1 MAANDSSVHV
11 IDERVII
18 VQVLISLF
26 LCINFLLITVFF
38 MKDFFYTTMR
48 YIFFALTL
56 MSDCVFLLLTNAL
69 LILSYFRFNM
79 HMSLCLIVY
88 VAVSLYT
95 FVTPVTLTAMT
106 LERFVAICMP
116 LRHRDLCS
124 TRSALHCIVII
135 HGVSS
140 LPCVVVLSIFFAT
153 ASHSYYTKAIVCS
166 VEKFI
171 LHTWQTHLRSAVN
184 QFYFLVMVI
193 IIMFSYFKIM
203 KVARAASGQN
213 RKSTWKG
220 LRTVVLHGFQLFLCL
235 FQLWCP
241 FIDAAVLQINLMLY
255 VNVSY
260 SQVKMPIALCVPV
273 YIVLVVYTFVPP
285 LTLTAMTLE
294 CYVAIC
300 MPLRYGELCTS
311 RRALHCVLIIHGLS
325 FVPVTFVL
333 SIFFASA
340 PTSLYSEHRICSM
353 NIFVYLRWQDNTKM
367 AVYQLYF
374 FVMSATIIFS
384 YIKIMKAANA
394 ASGENKKSS
403 RRALGR
409 VTLHGFHLLFCLIL
423 LWCPFMET
431 AALQIDLKLFLNV
444 RYFNYIVF
452 NLTPRCLSPLIYGLR
467 DEKVFLALKQ
477 NAPFQFHFG
486 QNSVQIKK
494 I

>member
-1 MAANDSSVHV
+1 MADNSSMAGGGTLQHFG
-11 IDERVII
+11 ERFYI
-18 VQVLISLF
+18 VQLLVLIF
-26 LCINFLLITVFF
+26 LCINLLLIMTLFSKVY
-38 MKDFFYTTMR
+38 FYTTMR
-48 YIFFALTL
+48 YILFT
-56 MSDCVFLLLTNAL
+56 
-69 LILSYFRFNM
+69 
-79 HMSLCLIVY
+79 
-88 VAVSLYT
+88 
-95 FVTPVTLTAMT
+95 VTL
-106 LERFVAICMP
+106 
-116 LRHRDLCS
+116 
-124 TRSALHCIVII
+124 
-135 HGVSS
+135 
-140 LPCVVVLSIFFAT
+140 LSDT
-153 ASHSYYTKAIVCS
+153 
-166 VEKFI
+166 FI
-171 LHTWQTHLRSAVN
+171 LFITD
-184 QFYFLVMVI
+184 VM
-193 IIMFSYFKIM
+193 
-203 KVARAASGQN
+203 
-213 RKSTWKG
+213 
-220 LRTVVLHGFQLFLCL
+220 
-235 FQLWCP
+235 
-241 FIDAAVLQINLMLY
+241 FIF
-255 VNVSY
+255 SY

-273 YIVLVVYTFVPP
+273 YIVVIVYTFVTP

-311 RRALHCVLIIHGLS
+311 RRALHCILIIHGLS
-325 FVPVTFVL
+325 FVPITFVL

-353 NIFVYLRWQDNTKM
+353 DIFVYLRWQDNAKM

-431 AALQIDLKLFLNV
+431 AALQTDLKLFLNV

-477 NAPFQFHFG
+477 NAPFQFNFG